1 MDIKRTVLWVIFSF
15 SSLLLWDTYNR
26 SNGEPSIFFD
36 NPTKQ
41 TAATPAPSGDATV
54 KTADV
59 PSAATAAS
67 SGANGVGVPTGDVA
81 AVKSEVITITTDL
94 MKVDIDTI
102 GGEVR
107 RLELL
112 QHHESGDEKKNVVL
126 FDVNGQHQYLGQTG
140 LAGGEYP
147 NHKSMFTAA
156 PGPRSLDN
164 GDQVQL
170 VLQSE
175 QQGVKLIKTFTFKR
189 GEYKIDLKHDVVNN
203 TNAPITPRLYM
214 QLVHDGS
221 KGNGGSMF
229 MASTFTGPAL
239 FTETDKFQKVTFESI
254 EKGKDEHALKGD
266 SGWIALV
273 QHYFVS
279 AFVPLTDT
287 SREYFTKKLATNL
300 YAVGT
305 ILPMG
310 AVAPGATGS
319 MDATLYSGPQ
329 ESSRLE
335 AVAPG
340 FDLVK
345 DYGWLTIIAKPI
357 FWLMIQIHAILGNWG
372 WTIIVLTIV
381 IKLAFFPLSAAGYR
395 SMAKMKLV
403 TPKMTD
409 IRTRFKGEPQKMN
422 AAMMEL
428 YKKEKINPIGGCFP
442 MLVQIPVFISLYWVL
457 LASVEIR
464 NASWLWVHDLAS
476 PDILLGA
483 YDIFGFHL
491 TIGILPILMA
501 ISMFIQTKLNP
512 TPPDPIQ
519 AKVMMWMPIVFSIMF
534 FFFPAGLVLYWVV
547 NNILSIAQQWFINE
561 KLMGGSKAVS

>member
-15 SSLLLWDTYNR
+15 SLLMLWDNYNR
-26 SNGEPSIFFD
+26 YTGKPSIFFD
-36 NPTKQ
+36 STTTQQAAAPAATGNNAAKTADAP
-41 TAATPAPSGDATV
+41 TAATT
-54 KTADV
+54 
-59 PSAATAAS
+59 AAT
-67 SGANGVGVPTGDVA
+67 SGANTPGVPDGAA

-94 MKVDIDTI
+94 MKIGIDTA

-107 RLELL
+107 HLELL
-112 QHHESGDEKKNVVL
+112 KHHESGDESKNVVL
-126 FDVNGQHQYLGQTG
+126 FDENGQHTYLGQTG
-140 LAGGEYP
+140 LIGGAYP
-147 NHKSMFTAA
+147 NHKSMFAA
-156 PGPRSLDN
+156 VPGPRTLDSAN
-164 GDQVQL
+164 QVQL

-189 GEYKIDLKHDVVNN
+189 GEYKVDIKHDVVNN
-203 TNAPITPRLYM
+203 TSTAITPSLYL

-221 KGNGGSMF
+221 ALGGGSMF
-229 MASTFTGPAL
+229 MASAFTGPAIY
-239 FTETDKFQKVTFESI
+239 TEADKFQKVTFESI
-254 EKGKDEHALKGD
+254 EKGKAEHAMKGE

-279 AFVPLTDT
+279 AFVPPANTP
-287 SREYFTKKLATNL
+287 REYFTKKLATNL

-310 AVAPGATGS
+310 TVAPGATAS
-319 MDATLYSGPQ
+319 MDTTMYSGPQ
-329 ESSRLE
+329 ESKRLE

-340 FDLVK
+340 FELVK

-357 FWLMIQIHAILGNWG
+357 FWLMMQIHQILGNWG

-409 IRTRFKGEPQKMN
+409 IRTRYKGEPQKMN

-464 NASWLWVHDLAS
+464 NASWLWIHDLAA
-476 PDILLGA
+476 PDIL
-483 YDIFGFHL
+483 FGSYHIGTFHL

-519 AKVMMWMPIVFSIMF
+519 AKVMMFMPIAFSVMF

-561 KLMGGSKAVS
+561 KLLGGKAKA